1 TDSAAAGQARGRPAC
16 RASAL
21 LDEFRLQLHGADAAD
36 LAVDAV
42 ITTDQANVLH
52 FGTHLDHLGCALD
65 LEVLYH
71 GDGIAVLQHIA
82 MGVPDYGLVC
92 GCLVTAIL
100 RPLVSALGADVLDA
114 VFIGVFGIA
123 GRAIW
128 QCAHDMTSW
137 KHASPDRARGLI

>member
-1 TDSAAAGQARGRPAC
+1 AI
-16 RASAL
+16 
-21 LDEFRLQLHGADAAD
+21 D
-36 LAVDAV
+36 LAIDVVNTA
-42 ITTDQANVLH
+42 DQADVL
-52 FGTHLDHLGCALD
+52 DLGSHVNDLGGALD
-65 LEVLYH
+65 LEILDH
-71 GDGIAVLQHIA
+71 GDGSAVLQHIT

-100 RPLVSALGADVLDA
+100 RPLVSALGAHVLDA

-123 GRAIW
+123 GGAIW